1 MHTKRLK
8 NADLCVSATHTHTKI
23 KKPLIFTAKKLI
35 CVKKLICAKNT
46 TKEPN
51 LPIPC
56 ASPNLSFRLAKADVC
71 VKGLEKPDLHTKCLK
86 IADLCV
92 SVTHTHR

>member
-1 MHTKRLK
+1 
-8 NADLCVSATHTHTKI
+8 
-23 KKPLIFTAKKLI
+23 
-35 CVKKLICAKNT
+35 
-46 TKEPN
+46 
-51 LPIPC
+51 
-56 ASPNLSFRLAKADVC
+56 VC